1 MELVQEHKKKVVAIL
16 NRLDIGGTAMNT
28 FPLMNGLQEFF
39 DVTILYGDRDS
50 DASVISYYQI
60 NYPSINIVPVRTL
73 NNSYNIFQD
82 FVAINF
88 ISKWLKKEQV
98 QLVHTHGSKA
108 GFVGRIAAKNSKIP
122 ITIHTYHGHFFH
134 SYFGKIKTGLFIL
147 LERYLSKIT
156 THLITLSNSQLN
168 DICNV
173 YKISNTNKTSIIQ
186 LGIQPDNFIIDKE
199 KKRNNFRDRFKLT
212 SNQIA
217 IGIVGRL
224 APIKNHYLFI
234 DAALLLLKNNKTN
247 IVFFIVGDGEK
258 TNTVKKYLSHQL
270 KIAFGNLNDLHHF
283 VFTSWYTEIEEV
295 QNGLD
300 IVVLT
305 SSNEGTPLS
314 IIEAQV
320 CGKPVVVTN
329 VGGVSDTVINNETGF
344 VVENNNSA
352 IIASK
357 LKDLINDEALRL
369 KLGQKAT
376 EFATVSFSLQ
386 KQILQTKN
394 LYNQLL
400 EATRT

>member
-400 EATRT
+400 EANRT

>member
-234 DAALLLLKNNKTN
+234 DAALLLLKNDKTN

-270 KIAFGNLNDLHHF
+270 KIVFGNLNDLHHF

-400 EATRT
+400 EANRT

>member
-1 MELVQEHKKKVVAIL
+1 
-16 NRLDIGGTAMNT
+16 MNT

-122 ITIHTYHGHFFH
+122 IIIHTYHGHFFH

-234 DAALLLLKNNKTN
+234 DAALLLLKNDKTN

-258 TNTVKKYLSHQL
+258 TNSVKKYLSHQL

-344 VVENNNSA
+344 VVENNNSS

-400 EATRT
+400 EATHT

>member
-82 FVAINF
+82 FVTINF

-234 DAALLLLKNNKTN
+234 DAALLLLKNDKTN

-400 EATRT
+400 EANRT